1 MFTRGL
7 LLAAGAVGIGVV
19 GSKSVDRMTG
29 ASPGEGSATFTIVSP
44 AVRFHAPGSKAGALP
59 DAGVKRLPY
68 GTLVDGQGNT
78 VGDFTTSLMPGSG
91 SDIAVQRF
99 VCGATSGAGVSGT
112 GGPAS
117 YGGAFTGGTTG
128 AGVLGQGGAT
138 NGLGGYFNGGGTNGG
153 GIYVDGRGTG
163 VAITAVARDGYG
175 ASIESD
181 ATSPVKA
188 ALHIEPQDAEP
199 TGPNAVGDIYV
210 TTAGVLKICTVAGTP
225 GTWVS
230 VGAQ

>member
-1 MFTRGL
+1 MREPLGASASQRELDSPVAPPPVRTPLELVVVRDEDTIGGGESGTTRRAMFTRGL

-99 VCGATSGAGVSGT
+99 VFTDGTLIGMGSGGIDGSEYAV
-112 GGPAS
+112 
-117 YGGAFTGGTTG
+117 TGGTG
-128 AGVLGQGGAT
+128 S
-138 NGLGGYFNGGGTNGG
+138 F
-153 GIYVDGRGTG
+153 D
-163 VAITAVARDGYG
+163 G
-175 ASIESD
+175 ASGS
-181 ATSPVKA
+181 
-188 ALHIEPQDAEP
+188 
-199 TGPNAVGDIYV
+199 Y
-210 TTAGVLKICTVAGTP
+210 TAWTTP
-225 GTWVS
+225 GKDAKFDFRLRLK
-230 VGAQ
+230 G